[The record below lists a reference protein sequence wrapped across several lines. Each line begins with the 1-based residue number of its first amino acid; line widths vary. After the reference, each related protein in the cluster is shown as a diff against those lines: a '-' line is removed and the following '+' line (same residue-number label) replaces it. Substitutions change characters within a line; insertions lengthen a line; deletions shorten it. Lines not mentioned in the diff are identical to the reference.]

1 MDDLKF
7 LLAYGILAGVLFAS
21 IRKTLHDHRSDNIPI
36 VGSSGFLSSYRDAF
50 KFMHHAAEL
59 TQRGYDQYP
68 DGIFRI
74 ARLFRWEYVVTG
86 PRLIKD
92 IAGAPEHIISFAEG
106 VAEASENHY
115 HQQAIRTTLTR
126 NLHACFPD
134 VRDEIISA
142 FDEVLQLESEWK
154 SVTVLP
160 AMMDI
165 VARVSNRLFV
175 GLPLCRNKAYLS
187 NNVEYT
193 INVMRSAAIIGL
205 FPPFLRPLI
214 GPIVSGTSRSF
225 QAAMKFL
232 GPILEERL
240 KKEEELGPDWPGKP
254 NDLISWMLEIAEG
267 EQRTVNPLALRILST
282 NMAAIHTTSMAF
294 THALFDLTTHPEY
307 FLPMREEAE
316 RVIKEEGWTK
326 AALSNMVKIDSFFR
340 ESQRIN
346 TLGPLGMPRRVVA
359 KEGFRFSDGT
369 VLPEGSYLSIAVL
382 ATHKDDYIY
391 RLTPA
396 PAPSVSP
403 AKYEN
408 ATTFDGFRFSRERTE
423 HMEHHDPGSNQDIF
437 KRQMISTAVDHLPFG
452 TGKHACPGR
461 FFAATELK
469 AMMAH
474 LVINYDVEAEAKG
487 VRPPDRVFGAMIS
500 PNEAGKVRFR
510 RRQYIVR
517 ES

>member
-21 IRKTLHDHRSDNIPI
+21 IRKALHDPKSDNIPI
-36 VGSSGFLSSYRDAF
+36 VGSSGFLSSYRDAL

-68 DGIFRI
+68 NGIFRI

-92 IAGAPEHIISFAEG
+92 IAGAPEHVISFVEG
-106 VAEASENHY
+106 VAENIQTKYTMGRDIAANHY

-126 NLHACFPD
+126 NLHTCFPD

-142 FDEVLQLESEWK
+142 FDEVLQLGSEWK

-160 AMMDI
+160 AMMEI

-193 INVMRSAAIIGL
+193 IDVMRSAAIIGL

-214 GPIVSGTSRSF
+214 GPIVSGNLKSF

-307 FLPMREEAE
+307 LLPMREEAE

-326 AALSNMVKIDSFFR
+326 AALNNMVKIDSFFR

-369 VLPEGSYLSIAVL
+369 VLSEGSYLSIAVL
-382 ATHKDDYIY
+382 ATHKDD
-391 RLTPA
+391 
-396 PAPSVSP
+396 S
-403 AKYEN
+403 KYEN
-408 ATTFDGFRFSRERTE
+408 AATFDGFRFSRERTE

-510 RRQYIVR
+510 KRQ
-517 ES
+517 